1 MKQAMTPKSGRFAGI
16 RSAVALL
23 CSTKRGVAAV
33 EFAIVGTVL
42 MTATLGF
49 AEIVL
54 LVRAQTLLASAVA
67 NMATMIAADQ
77 GLVPVTQLTLRDYCG
92 GAQLTMSPYATA
104 GLSMAIAS
112 VTQGT
117 GRDWEYDNACP
128 TAATA
133 LGAANASTMA
143 SPMVT
148 TSGTSVLMIQARYA
162 YTPPI
167 NILLPSVVLTQTAFS
182 SPRFGKVNCLGC

>member
-1 MKQAMTPKSGRFAGI
+1 MKTSKPS
-16 RSAVALL
+16 RSLGSRLAARL
-23 CSTKRGVAAV
+23 CSDKRGVAAV
-33 EFAIVGTVL
+33 EFAIIGTLL
-42 MTATLGF
+42 MTATLSF
-49 AEIVL
+49 AEIVM
-54 LVRAQTLLASAVA
+54 LVRAQTLLSSAVA

-77 GLVPVTQLTLRDYCG
+77 GVPPITQATLRDYCG
-92 GAQLTMSPYATA
+92 GAQLTMAPYATT

-133 LGAANASTMA
+133 LGAANASALA

-148 TSGTSVLMIQARYA
+148 TSGSSVLIIQARYA
-162 YTPPI
+162 YTPAI
-167 NILLPSVVLTQTAFS
+167 NILLPSVVLTQTAFA
-182 SPRFGKVNCLGC
+182 SPRSQKVSCATC

>member
-1 MKQAMTPKSGRFAGI
+1 MKAPVPS
-16 RSAVALL
+16 RSASVRSVL
-23 CSTKRGVAAV
+23 CRMRGDKRGVAAI
-33 EFAIVGTVL
+33 EFAIIGTL
-42 MTATLGF
+42 LLTTTLGF
-49 AEIVL
+49 AEIVM

-77 GLVPVTQLTLRDYCG
+77 GLPPITQATLRDYCG
-92 GAQLTMSPYATA
+92 GAQLSMTPYATA

-112 VTQGT
+112 VTQGK

-133 LGAANASTMA
+133 LGAANASALA

-148 TSGTSVLMIQARYA
+148 SRGASVLIIQARYA
-162 YTPPI
+162 YTPAI

-182 SPRFGKVNCLGC
+182 SPRSGKVSCLSC

>member
-1 MKQAMTPKSGRFAGI
+1 MKTSTPRRFAGI
-16 RSAVALL
+16 RSAATRLRGA
-23 CSTKRGVAAV
+23 KRGVAAI
-33 EFAIVGTVL
+33 EFAIIGTL
-42 MTATLGF
+42 LLTATLSV

-54 LVRAQTLLASAVA
+54 LVRAQTVFSSAVA
-67 NMATMIAADQ
+67 NMATMIAADP
-77 GLVPVTQLTLRDYCG
+77 GVPPITQATLRDYCG

-128 TAATA
+128 TAATP
-133 LGAANASTMA
+133 LGAANASTLA

-148 TSGTSVLMIQARYA
+148 SNRASVLIIQARYA
-162 YTPPI
+162 YTPAI

-182 SPRFGKVNCLGC
+182 SPRHIKVYCDTC